1 MSKKMP
7 LDVKKLLESVASIGS
22 DRKLPVA
29 VDLVIDPTASDKLVA
44 AALDAFIDVETDASV
59 EAIVMDGSIP
69 DIPVPADLCVIV
81 GGTSA
86 LLGDIAS
93 AARAKGVPCAVL
105 VARGET
111 FFASTRREAIQVQ
124 PPASSANASAA
135 SSASAAATA
144 AFGTAA
150 SDGGSAT
157 ACKGI
162 PLSDIVDVDVDAA
175 RPLEELAD
183 WIVVNAPAKRLAMA
197 ECFPFMRRAL
207 ALELGRSNAVQNGA
221 IGLVFFIPGADM
233 PLITLNQAKM
243 VLQIAAIYG
252 RKLDSE
258 RAREVIAVVV
268 GGFGFRAIARR
279 LAACVPVLGWAIKPA
294 VAASGTVAMSYAAVE
309 YFEPEGVVRG
319 AVDAVEPAVS
329 RAADAVASV
338 AAGFK
343 PETAQ

>member
-44 AALDAFIDVETDASV
+44 AVLDAFVDVDTDASV

-81 GGTSA
+81 GGASA

-93 AARAKGVPCAVL
+93 AARSKGIPCAVL

-124 PPASSANASAA
+124 PPASSASASAA
-135 SSASAAATA
+135 SSTSDAAVADSGTSAAA
-144 AFGTAA
+144 G
-150 SDGGSAT
+150 
-157 ACKGI
+157 KGI
-162 PLSDIVDVDVDAA
+162 PLSDIVDVDAEAA

-197 ECFPFMRRAL
+197 ERFPFMRRAL

-243 VLQIAAIYG
+243 VLQIAAVYG
-252 RKLDSE
+252 HKLDAE